1 MLGDAAT
8 ASIGKAG
15 QASRH
20 VLASDSKPAREGA
33 GFHREGAM
41 TCYERAVRL
50 SERQGR
56 QVWVWFD
63 LTQLR
68 MHATLSVRPGRA
80 VRLIAIVIG
89 REVIHAG

>member
-1 MLGDAAT
+1 
-8 ASIGKAG
+8 
-15 QASRH
+15 
-20 VLASDSKPAREGA
+20 
-33 GFHREGAM
+33 M

-63 LTQLR
+63 LTHLR

-89 REVIHAG
+89 RDVIPAG